1 MEEFTSALSME
12 SFIAWAKPVNQ
23 PRKLTR
29 RHPLVRS
36 EFTAQARLLG
46 ELVKPATITSPD
58 SKRESNLMSS
68 KTKQTIRSVQIS
80 KAKSSL
86 NSLVKRVH
94 RDHEYLILKDNG
106 TPLAAVMD
114 IDEFEDYL
122 ELNDPKV
129 RRDIEQ
135 STKEFREGKGRPA
148 REFLAELEAEQ
159 RQTRRSRTGKV

>member
-1 MEEFTSALSME
+1 
-12 SFIAWAKPVNQ
+12 
-23 PRKLTR
+23 
-29 RHPLVRS
+29 
-36 EFTAQARLLG
+36 
-46 ELVKPATITSPD
+46 
-58 SKRESNLMSS
+58 MSS

-148 REFLAELEAEQ
+148 REFLAELEAEATQ
-159 RQTRRSRTGKV
+159 ARKLHRATKGGNFLACVASASSSAKNSRAGRPFPSRNSL

>member
-1 MEEFTSALSME
+1 
-12 SFIAWAKPVNQ
+12 
-23 PRKLTR
+23 
-29 RHPLVRS
+29 
-36 EFTAQARLLG
+36 
-46 ELVKPATITSPD
+46 
-58 SKRESNLMSS
+58 MSS

-80 KAKSSL
+80 KAKISL

>member
-1 MEEFTSALSME
+1 
-12 SFIAWAKPVNQ
+12 
-23 PRKLTR
+23 
-29 RHPLVRS
+29 
-36 EFTAQARLLG
+36 
-46 ELVKPATITSPD
+46 
-58 SKRESNLMSS
+58 MSS
-68 KTKQTIRSVQIS
+68 QTKQTIRSVQIS

-135 STKEFREGKGRPA
+135 STKEFREGKGRAA

>member
-1 MEEFTSALSME
+1 
-12 SFIAWAKPVNQ
+12 
-23 PRKLTR
+23 
-29 RHPLVRS
+29 
-36 EFTAQARLLG
+36 
-46 ELVKPATITSPD
+46 
-58 SKRESNLMSS
+58 MSS

-122 ELNDPKV
+122 EVNDPRV
-129 RRDIEQ
+129 QRDIEQ
-135 STKEFREGKGRPA
+135 SNKEIREGKRRPA
-148 REFLAELEAEQ
+148 SELLEKLEQ
-159 RQTRRSRTGKV
+159 DQRKLR

>member
-1 MEEFTSALSME
+1 M
-12 SFIAWAKPVNQ
+12 
-23 PRKLTR
+23 
-29 RHPLVRS
+29 
-36 EFTAQARLLG
+36 
-46 ELVKPATITSPD
+46 
-58 SKRESNLMSS
+58 SNS
-68 KTKQTIRSVQIS
+68 KQTIRSVQIS

-129 RRDIEQ
+129 QRDIAQ
-135 STKEFREGKGRPA
+135 STKEFREGKGRPVS
-148 REFLAELEAEQ
+148 ELLEKLEQ
-159 RQTRRSRTGKV
+159 DQRKIGKSGKR

>member
-1 MEEFTSALSME
+1 M
-12 SFIAWAKPVNQ
+12 
-23 PRKLTR
+23 
-29 RHPLVRS
+29 
-36 EFTAQARLLG
+36 
-46 ELVKPATITSPD
+46 
-58 SKRESNLMSS
+58 SNP
-68 KTKQTIRSVQIS
+68 KQTIRSVQIS

-129 RRDIEQ
+129 QRDIVQ
-135 STKEFREGKGRPA
+135 STKEFREGKGRPT
-148 REFLAELEAEQ
+148 REFLAELEEEE
-159 RQTRRSRTGKV
+159 RQARKLH

>member
-1 MEEFTSALSME
+1 M
-12 SFIAWAKPVNQ
+12 
-23 PRKLTR
+23 
-29 RHPLVRS
+29 
-36 EFTAQARLLG
+36 
-46 ELVKPATITSPD
+46 
-58 SKRESNLMSS
+58 SNP
-68 KTKQTIRSVQIS
+68 KQTIRSVQIS

-129 RRDIEQ
+129 QRDIVQ

-148 REFLAELEAEQ
+148 REFLAELEEEE
-159 RQTRRSRTGKV
+159 RQARKLH

>member
-1 MEEFTSALSME
+1 M
-12 SFIAWAKPVNQ
+12 
-23 PRKLTR
+23 
-29 RHPLVRS
+29 
-36 EFTAQARLLG
+36 
-46 ELVKPATITSPD
+46 
-58 SKRESNLMSS
+58 SNS
-68 KTKQTIRSVQIS
+68 KQTIRSVQIS

-122 ELNDPKV
+122 ELNDPRV
-129 RRDIEQ
+129 QRDIEQ

-148 REFLAELEAEQ
+148 RELLTELEEEK
-159 RQTRRSRTGKV
+159 RQARQSRKV

>member
-1 MEEFTSALSME
+1 
-12 SFIAWAKPVNQ
+12 
-23 PRKLTR
+23 
-29 RHPLVRS
+29 
-36 EFTAQARLLG
+36 
-46 ELVKPATITSPD
+46 
-58 SKRESNLMSS
+58 MSS

-135 STKEFREGKGRPA
+135 STKEFREGKGRTA

>member
-1 MEEFTSALSME
+1 
-12 SFIAWAKPVNQ
+12 
-23 PRKLTR
+23 
-29 RHPLVRS
+29 
-36 EFTAQARLLG
+36 
-46 ELVKPATITSPD
+46 
-58 SKRESNLMSS
+58 MSS

-148 REFLAELEAEQ
+148 REFLAELEAEATQ
-159 RQTRRSRTGKV
+159 ARNYIEPQKEEIPLARNKQTIRAVPISKAKISLNSLVKRVHRDKEYLVLKENGT